1 MVSYSHLICAKGIY
15 VAIISTT
22 VETENPEAEI
32 QPAILLLGDILEM
45 FVSVST
51 LYEPAAS
58 GKKR

>member
-32 QPAILLLGDILEM
+32 
-45 FVSVST
+45 
-51 LYEPAAS
+51 EPAVS
-58 GKKR
+58 SLETSLKCSSQCLPYTSQLPRE